1 MAYVIMALDECG
13 TETRLRSP
21 FNKEYPNE
29 TEASKQLIEAR
40 EHYPEYRS
48 FWVEELM
55 DKRYW
60 ARISQREQFDMYEG
74 ENFTDYV

>member
-21 FNKEYPNE
+21 FDKEYRNE
-29 TEASKQLIEAR
+29 TEASKQLAQAR

-48 FWVEELM
+48 FWIEDVMSKSDWGRILEREEFNE
-55 DKRYW
+55 YGG
-60 ARISQREQFDMYEG
+60 Y
-74 ENFTDYV
+74 